1 MERWLKSEAVLDPV
15 VSERLDRL
23 AQVAVL
29 AEDVFEDKEA
39 AIVWMS
45 TPNDALGGV
54 TPLSL
59 CGTELG
65 ARQLRRVLHAI
76 EWGSA
81 V

>member
-1 MERWLKSEAVLDPV
+1 M
-15 VSERLDRL
+15 
-23 AQVAVL
+23 L